1 MISSE
6 LEIALLV
13 LVFYGST
20 CVAFVYA
27 NEGLLARVWGGLRL
41 QVAADRVRIAGRS
54 PIWLNPFTPMFPAF
68 RGRWGNAGAIAASPG
83 LPARVTEAMRASEVL
98 TPYVFAVFLYT
109 IIGIPLA
116 LLWGGAVHALP
127 IVALAYLAAVVMLV
141 RLWFL
146 RDAFSLGTGKF
157 ALLAFESLVCLPFS
171 ASVVRRLSLLI
182 PMREDLASFVVDMR
196 PEARASALAT
206 LIEHCDEMTGFH
218 AETSAEYTQLTQ
230 YRAHLALFADAAPVV
245 AGIADTASEVAPV
258 ASDGHQNEMKSV
270 DSQK

>member
-13 LVFYGST
+13 LVFYLST
-20 CVAFVYA
+20 CVAFVFA
-27 NEGLLARVWGGLRL
+27 NEGIIARVWGGLRL
-41 QVAADRVRIAGRS
+41 QVADDRVRIAGRS

-68 RGRWGNAGAIAASPG
+68 RGQWGNADAIAASPG
-83 LPARVTEAMRASEVL
+83 LPARVAEAMRACEVL
-98 TPYVFAVFLYT
+98 TPYVFAVFLYA

-116 LLWGGAVHALP
+116 LLWVGAVHALP
-127 IVALAYLAAVVMLV
+127 VVALAYVAAIVMLV

-171 ASVVRRLSLLI
+171 AGVVRRLSLLV

-196 PEARASALAT
+196 PGARAVSLAT
-206 LIEHCDEMTGFH
+206 LVEHCDEMAGFH
-218 AETSAEYTQLTQ
+218 AEASAEYTRLAQ
-230 YRAHLALFADAAPVV
+230 YRVHLALLEDTVPVV
-245 AGIADTASEVAPV
+245 AGSTDTISGGASAAATEHCSAT
-258 ASDGHQNEMKSV
+258 QKV
-270 DSQK
+270 DCQK

>member
-20 CVAFVYA
+20 CVAFVFA
-27 NEGLLARVWGGLRL
+27 NEGILARVFRGLRL
-41 QVAADRVRIAGRS
+41 QLADDRVRIAGRS
-54 PIWLNPFTPMFPAF
+54 PLWLNPFTPMFPAF
-68 RGRWGNAGAIAASPG
+68 RGQWGNSDAIAASPG
-83 LPARVTEAMRASEVL
+83 LPAPVAEAMRASEVL
-98 TPYVFAVFLYT
+98 TPYVFAVFLYA

-146 RDAFSLGTGKF
+146 RDAFSLGRGEF

-171 ASVVRRLSLLI
+171 AGVVRRLSLLV
-182 PMREDLASFVVDMR
+182 PVHEDLASFAVDM
-196 PEARASALAT
+196 PAAARARALAT
-206 LIEHCDEMTGFH
+206 LVERCEEMTAFH
-218 AETSAEYTQLTQ
+218 AETSAEYTRLTQ
-230 YRAHLALFADAAPVV
+230 YRARLSLLAGATPAAVT
-245 AGIADTASEVAPV
+245 DTASEAIP
-258 ASDGHQNEMKSV
+258 ATAGDQCSDMEKV
-270 DSQK
+270 DFRK